1 LDAKSIYVD
10 SNIFISPLI
19 YELSSQ
25 AINSKRI
32 LSAVEK
38 GQVTA
43 YTSTLTW
50 DELVWVVRRVLGRP
64 DSIQAGEKLAN
75 YPNLR
80 YVPASEEVI
89 RSAQRLLSQY
99 DVAPRDA
106 IHAASAINKSVDALV
121 SDDSD
126 LDVVS
131 EINRESS
138 ASFTTE
144 KRD

>member
-19 YELSSQ
+19 YERSSQ
-25 AINSKRI
+25 AVNSKRI

-50 DELVWVVRRVLGRP
+50 DEVVWVVRRVLGRA
-64 DSIQAGEKLAN
+64 DSIQAGEKLAA

-80 YVPASEEVI
+80 YIPASEEVI
-89 RSAQRLLSQY
+89 RSAQRLSSEY
-99 DVAPRDA
+99 NIAPRDA
-106 IHAASAINKSVDALV
+106 IHVTSAMNKSVDALV

-126 LDVVS
+126 LDVVR
-131 EINRESS
+131 EIKRESS
-138 ASFTTE
+138 ASFKT